1 MLFNKDIFFSL
12 IFDLLQISWMCRDQG
27 GVTVLHLCTRHPDK
41 KGLQFLI
48 KHFGIGATSN
58 PNSDD
63 DDGEGGGIDVQDRN
77 KRTPLHW
84 AASQVSNR
92 GNDKF

>member
-1 MLFNKDIFFSL
+1 M
-12 IFDLLQISWMCRDQG
+12 
-27 GVTVLHLCTRHPDK
+27 LHLCTRHPDK
-41 KGLQFLI
+41 KGLQYLI

-58 PNSDD
+58 SNDDD

-84 AASQVSNR
+84 AASQVSSQETINVSQQIR
-92 GNDKF
+92 KLHNLV